1 MNEKERERERKEK
14 EGEEEK
20 VFRLLFF
27 FLQFLNSFVVLY
39 MIYKTEK
46 RKRSPPDIHYR
57 K

>member
-1 MNEKERERERKEK
+1 MNEKERERQRKEK
-14 EGEEEK
+14 ERRGGES
-20 VFRLLFF
+20 FPFTF

-46 RKRSPPDIHYR
+46 RKRSAPDIHYR